1 MNVKRSLVL
10 VLIFLL
16 GSVQVNSQIPGKW
29 RIGRYGGL
37 NFSNGTSIFQY
48 NDTLRNIV
56 SISSMWDSSGELIF
70 FSNGV
75 TVWDSSFTPL
85 PGGDLFNTFQV
96 PNFGANIPYCSV
108 IIPNPGSNN
117 EYIIFHENYV
127 LTPNP
132 SFQSNVT
139 LYYSIIDRNLN
150 GGMGDFTAVKNV
162 PLRDSLW
169 YGGISAVKHGNGRD
183 WWIVSGKQFTTKVYT
198 WLVQPDTILGPY
210 IQDNGLMYSY
220 PTGLWQTNFSEDGE
234 WYAIAYRDVYTTG
247 PERRLLLSRFDRCT
261 GQLYD
266 TLVLTNFIPDS
277 FNLQTGV
284 VGCAFSKSGRFL
296 YVSAPTYM
304 YQFDLHASD
313 INASS
318 TIVGV
323 HDHLQIPFTSSFNF
337 LKLAPDDRIYS
348 VTGNGNWAM
357 ETIHFPD
364 SSGLACQVELRN
376 IFFPGGG
383 PININVMPN
392 YPNYELGPLVGS
404 PCDTITGVSE
414 FHSDDSGI
422 SIYPNPSTGSFSVQ
436 LPTDATGKARFELLD
451 LLGREIFEQK
461 INRQSTTQIISLPV
475 DIANGVYVCRVVT
488 DGKVYSEKLVLE
500 R

>member
-1 MNVKRSLVL
+1 MKVWILVTC
-10 VLIFLL
+10 VFCF
-16 GSVQVNSQIPGKW
+16 GYECSRVNAQVPDVW
-29 RIGRYGGL
+29 RIGGYGGL
-37 NFSNGTSIFQY
+37 DFSNGTTIFQY
-48 NDTLRNIV
+48 SDTLRVNV
-56 SISSMWDSSGELIF
+56 AISSMWDSTGELIF
-70 FSNGV
+70 FSNGI

-85 PGGDLFNTFQV
+85 PGGDLFNTLQN
-96 PNFGANIPYCSV
+96 PSFGSIIYNGSI
-108 IIPNPGSNN
+108 IIPLPASTH
-117 EYIIFHENYV
+117 EYIILHENSII
-127 LTPNP
+127 TPNP
-132 SFQSNVT
+132 AFQLNHT

-169 YGGISAVKHGNGRD
+169 YGGISAVRHGNGRD

-198 WLVQPDTILGPY
+198 WLVQPDTILVPY
-210 IQDNGLMYSY
+210 IQDKGLMYSY
-220 PTGLWQTNFSEDGE
+220 PTGLWQTSFSEDGE
-234 WYAIAYRDVYTTG
+234 WYAIAYRDVYTSG

-422 SIYPNPSTGSFSVQ
+422 SIYPNPATGSFSVQ
-436 LPTDATGKARFELLD
+436 LPTGANGKVSIELLD
-451 LLGREIFEQK
+451 YLGRKVYSQEFNE
-461 INRQSTTQIISLPV
+461 RTMTQIISLPETV
-475 DIANGVYVCRVVT
+475 ATGVYVCRIIT
-488 DGKVYSEKLVLE
+488 EQKVYSEKVVVK